1 MSVNT
6 LGSNRDELSNLDL
19 VELQR
24 QIDQNCLVTD
34 PRRNRP
40 RWFDGRFLAARDL
53 AGEQNY
59 FLVRQADLGRAGGTG
74 VVQGLTVT
82 QAAAGTTGASI
93 LRIDA
98 GFGFTA
104 AGEMVVLA
112 AALDVNP
119 ADIPTLQRLD
129 AAFGLQE
136 IPNEPGRSRNG
147 LYVLALRPVEWTAN
161 PIAAYPT
168 SLTGERTV
176 QDGEIIEGVAVAL
189 VPYPDAAADN
199 WARRRARAARDLFV
213 AGRDWGFASGAL
225 PLALLALQGNRVVW
239 LDPYLARRDAGAE
252 RPAGMDF
259 GFGARA
265 LREAQLLQYD
275 QHLADVLNS
284 VGDAA
289 FSAAAWFDA
298 LPPVGRL
305 PAQCVDANALTQ
317 LYFPPTMTVEL
328 AFVPDDEIPAVI
340 EESLSLPPLDL
351 LADADTQAGTAVMI
365 LAPLPRETFAPWYG
379 KLGGRTLK
387 LLTPVRELK
396 GNPRALGFS
405 LNYLRQA
412 GLTDQ
417 PAPGAV
423 TDASDDWK
431 TLLRTAQAR
440 HLLWYVRRRHVPAAA
455 NVAGAAVD
463 ATSPEVASP
472 KDLVTI
478 LEADPAAKQGW
489 EKLQAGAT
497 PEQAALLQRMKE
509 RRLLDN
515 PTLIKSLI
523 AAASDP
529 SLSPE
534 GVLTALAPA
543 TNPDFGKGL
552 ALLAREDPALG
563 RALVKDAV
571 IASGVLP
578 AIDRLARQVSPDAL
592 AALIKD
598 LKLALKKPAVEL
610 VAAVAALC
618 AKYLKPAK

>member
-6 LGSNRDELSNLDL
+6 LGSNRDELSNLDP

-98 GFGFTA
+98 GFGFTD

-239 LDPYLARRDAGAE
+239 LDPYLARRDAA
-252 RPAGMDF
+252 
-259 GFGARA
+259 
-265 LREAQLLQYD
+265 
-275 QHLADVLNS
+275 V
-284 VGDAA
+284 
-289 FSAAAWFDA
+289 SAAAWFDA

-317 LYFPPTMTVEL
+317 LYSPPTMTVEL
-328 AFVPDDEIPAVI
+328 ASVPDDEIPAVI
-340 EESLSLPPLDL
+340 EES
-351 LADADTQAGTAVMI
+351 
-365 LAPLPRETFAPWYG
+365 
-379 KLGGRTLK
+379 
-387 LLTPVRELK
+387 
-396 GNPRALGFS
+396 
-405 LNYLRQA
+405 
-412 GLTDQ
+412 
-417 PAPGAV
+417 
-423 TDASDDWK
+423 
-431 TLLRTAQAR
+431 
-440 HLLWYVRRRHVPAAA
+440 
-455 NVAGAAVD
+455 
-463 ATSPEVASP
+463 
-472 KDLVTI
+472 
-478 LEADPAAKQGW
+478 
-489 EKLQAGAT
+489 
-497 PEQAALLQRMKE
+497 QR
-509 RRLLDN
+509 
-515 PTLIKSLI
+515 
-523 AAASDP
+523 
-529 SLSPE
+529 
-534 GVLTALAPA
+534 
-543 TNPDFGKGL
+543 
-552 ALLAREDPALG
+552 
-563 RALVKDAV
+563 
-571 IASGVLP
+571 
-578 AIDRLARQVSPDAL
+578 
-592 AALIKD
+592 
-598 LKLALKKPAVEL
+598 
-610 VAAVAALC
+610 
-618 AKYLKPAK
+618 